1 MESRLAD
8 ADDRA
13 VEYGARGIETGI
25 VKAGEDCRISIG
37 PLLELD
43 QKAGNREGLV
53 IVALDRGRPV
63 RGRNGR
69 DGRARRR
76 RRFSRSPDRFRHGA
90 RGVRVDDE

>member
-69 DGRARRR
+69 DATCPAPPPLQPLAR
-76 RRFSRSPDRFRHGA
+76 SLPSWSAWCSG
-90 RGVRVDDE
+90 